1 MTKKGDMIDAF
12 SNRQPSGRVPLWEL
26 EFHLWDQVS
35 GQHLV
40 IGQEYQ
46 GLTEREKDNALYN
59 NAEIFLSVSEQLH
72 FSAIT
77 LPSQYWEIGPQTP
90 AYYWLPEEGRIRQA
104 QILRKLAPEDLMLV
118 ANCTALLGM
127 PMREDYVDFAYQLFD
142 APDEIDVFAEQR
154 LQDGIQDA
162 IRFFNLGVEIG
173 LSTSDLAD
181 NHSTFMNPL
190 QLERFVW
197 PYLDRWVEALNE
209 LGMFSILH
217 SDGNLGACLD
227 RIADSGVDCLQ
238 AIDPTAGMNMLGVKQ
253 KVGSRLCLSGNI
265 DCRLLLSESPDSVF
279 EATKELLNTCK
290 AGGGLILGAS
300 NAVQSVVPVEN
311 YLAITR
317 AWEKFGGYSTPTED
331 HWLPEPSLI
340 PSIPA

>member
-1 MTKKGDMIDAF
+1 MTRKEDMIEAF
-12 SNRQPSGRVPLWEL
+12 SNRQPAGRVPVWEL

-35 GQHLV
+35 GKRLV

-46 GLTEREKDNALYN
+46 GLTEQEKEKALYH

-77 LPSQYWEIGPQTP
+77 LPSQYWEISPGAP
-90 AYYWLPEEGRIRQA
+90 AYYWMPEEGRDRQA
-104 QILRKLAPEDLMLV
+104 LILRNMAPDDLMLV
-118 ANCTALLGM
+118 ANCSALLGM
-127 PMREDYVDFAYQLFD
+127 PMREDYVDFAYRLFD
-142 APDEIDVFAEQR
+142 APNEIDALAKQR

-162 IRFFNLGVEIG
+162 IRFFDLGVEIG

-181 NHSTFMNPL
+181 NHSTFMNPS

-197 PYLDRWVEALNE
+197 PYLDRWVEALKE

-217 SDGNLGACLD
+217 SDGNLRACLD
-227 RIADSGVDCLQ
+227 RIADSGVNCLQ
-238 AIDPTAGMNMLGVKQ
+238 AIDPTAGMNMLRVKQ
-253 KVGSRLCLSGNI
+253 QVGSRLCLSGNI
-265 DCRLLLSESPDSVF
+265 DCKLLLSESPDSVF
-279 EATKELLNTCK
+279 EATKELLNTCTG
-290 AGGGLILGAS
+290 GGGLIVGAS

-317 AWEKFGGYSTPTED
+317 AWEKFGGYSAPGN
-331 HWLPEPSLI
+331 
-340 PSIPA
+340 

>member
-1 MTKKGDMIDAF
+1 MTKKEDMIAAF
-12 SNRQPSGRVPLWEL
+12 SNCQPVGRVPLWEL

-35 GQHLV
+35 GQRLV

-46 GLTEREKDNALYN
+46 GLTEREKERALHN
-59 NAEIFLSVSEQLH
+59 NAEIFLTVSERLH
-72 FSAIT
+72 FFALT
-77 LPSQYWEIGPQTP
+77 MPSQYWEIGPGAP
-90 AYYWLPEEGRIRQA
+90 AYYWMEEEGRDRQA
-104 QILRKLAPEDLMLV
+104 RILRKMADADLMLV
-118 ANCTALLGM
+118 ANCSALLGM
-127 PMREDYVDFAYQLFD
+127 PMQEDYVDFAYRLFD
-142 APDEIDVFAEQR
+142 APDEIDALAEQR

-162 IRFFNLGVEIG
+162 IRFFDLGVEIG

-181 NHSTFMNPL
+181 NHSTFMNPR

-197 PYLDRWVEALNE
+197 PYLDRWVEALKK

-217 SDGNLGACLD
+217 SDGNLGACLN

-253 KVGSRLCLSGNI
+253 KVDSRLCLGGNV
-265 DCRLLLSESPDSVF
+265 DCRLLLSESPASVF
-279 EATKELLNTCK
+279 EATRELLNSCK
-290 AGGGLILGAS
+290 GGGGLILGAS

-317 AWEKFGGYSTPTED
+317 AWEEFGSYE
-331 HWLPEPSLI
+331 EP
-340 PSIPA
+340 AEA